1 MIAQQLGR
9 LAKHSA
15 IYGLGAVVSRL
26 ISVFLLPVITRYLTP
41 GDVGVV
47 DTLVSLT
54 VVLVIVLRMGISM
67 AFFRFYFDAEDDA
80 GRTTVVRT
88 SFWFTMGMATFGLVV
103 GWLLAPQISHLLFTT
118 DSKANAVRAALV
130 LLWAQMNYEQL
141 TALFRVEERSVSYVA
156 ATLANVIITVV
167 ATILLVAVW
176 HAGAVGVL
184 VGNATGTLAVFFVL
198 LAYRRFQLGLEFNR
212 PLFRQMQRFG
222 LPLVPSGIALWVID
236 LSDRFFLV
244 HMKGLEEN
252 GLYSVGVRISTALL
266 LVLIAL
272 RTAWPAFAYS
282 IKSDDEAKSTYAFV
296 LTYVMYACCWL
307 SLTLSLLAPWIVRLL
322 TTPKFYSASEVVPL
336 LVFGATSFIAFNVM
350 SIGIGRAKKTQ
361 FNWVITGT
369 AALVNIGLNFVLIP
383 PYGMIGAAISTL
395 VAYLVMF
402 FGMTI
407 RAQQVFPVPY
417 QWKRIAL
424 AAGAAVGLT
433 VLGKSLGVPLV
444 GALLLS
450 AVYPLV
456 LLPLGFYLPVERRRL
471 RGLVRPAGQR
481 GGEADGGPDG
491 RVLEE
496 RVVEE
501 AVDGDGGD
509 DEPEGERGEA
519 GQVAGEAAE
528 GEAEGRDEQPDVE
541 READEAALGGDRDRR
556 RV

>member
-26 ISVFLLPVITRYLTP
+26 IGVLLLPIVTRYLTP
-41 GDVGVV
+41 ADVGAV
-47 DTLVSLT
+47 DTLISLT

-88 SFWFTMGMATFGLVV
+88 SFWFTMAMSTFGLVV
-103 GWLLAPQISHLLFTT
+103 GALLAPEISQLVLAT
-118 DSKANAVRAALV
+118 DSKANLVRAALI

-141 TALFRVEERSVSYVA
+141 TALFRVEERSVAYVA

-176 HAGAVGVL
+176 HKGAVGVIA
-184 VGNATGTLAVFFVL
+184 GNFTGTLAVFFVL
-198 LAYRRFQLGLEFNR
+198 LGYRRVQLGLAFDR
-212 PLFRQMQRFG
+212 DLFRQMQRFG

-236 LSDRFFLV
+236 LSDRLFLV
-244 HMKGLEEN
+244 RMKGLHEN

-272 RTAWPAFAYS
+272 RAAWPAFAFS
-282 IKSDDEAKSTYAFV
+282 IKDDDEAKRTYGFV
-296 LTYVMYACCWL
+296 LTYVLYLCCWL
-307 SLTLSLLAPWIVRLL
+307 SLTVSLLAPWLVRLL
-322 TTPKFYSASEVVPL
+322 ATPKFYSASEVVPL
-336 LVFGATSFIAFNVM
+336 LVFGATAFIAFNVM

-361 FNWVITGT
+361 FNWVVTG
-369 AALVNIGLNFVLIP
+369 AAAAVNIGLNFALIP

-417 QWKRIAL
+417 QWRRIGL
-424 AAGAAVGLT
+424 AVGAAVALT
-433 VLGKSLGVPLV
+433 VLGKSLDVPLA
-444 GALLLS
+444 GAVLLS
-450 AVYPLV
+450 AVYPLI
-456 LLPLGFYLPVERRRL
+456 LLPLGFYLPVELRRIRA
-471 RGLVRPAGQR
+471 LVSPAR
-481 GGEADGGPDG
+481 
-491 RVLEE
+491 
-496 RVVEE
+496 
-501 AVDGDGGD
+501 
-509 DEPEGERGEA
+509 
-519 GQVAGEAAE
+519 
-528 GEAEGRDEQPDVE
+528 
-541 READEAALGGDRDRR
+541 
-556 RV
+556 